1 MIHEILD
8 HSVKFFKCCQRL
20 LKNIGELIE
29 TKSLFRKMNMEAS
42 ALCSCFFLI
51 VIFFF
56 LLQKKEETL
65 ASIFPLLQL
74 HQEKHLSCLLRVA
87 PRNVLEIDDRV
98 PA

>member
-42 ALCSCFFLI
+42 ALCSCFFNCD
-51 VIFFF
+51 FFF
-56 LLQKKEETL
+56 QLQKKVETL

-74 HQEKHLSCLLRVA
+74 HQEKYLSCLFRVA